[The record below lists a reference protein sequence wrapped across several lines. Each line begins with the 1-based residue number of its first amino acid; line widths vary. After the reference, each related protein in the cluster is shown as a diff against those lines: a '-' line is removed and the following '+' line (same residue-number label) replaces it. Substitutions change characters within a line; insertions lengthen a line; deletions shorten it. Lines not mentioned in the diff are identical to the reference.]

1 MIEEWQSLRI
11 EILKTHTVFIP
22 VCPKEIF
29 TECSNML
36 LKFSQNKSFIN
47 SQSICN
53 NGLKDIKGASFTM
66 NAQQIISNGKMTN
79 IYDAEQLLIDDLCN
93 LCQSI
98 ANIVQRNVYY
108 HINFDKYTTSSFKII
123 PQTKNP

>member
-11 EILKTHTVFIP
+11 EKLKTHTVFIP
-22 VCPKEIF
+22 VCTKEVF

-36 LKFSQNKSFIN
+36 LKFSKNKSFIN

-53 NGLKDIKGASFTM
+53 NGLKNIKGTSFTM
-66 NAQQIISNGKMTN
+66 NTQQLISNGKMTN
-79 IYDAEQLLIDDLCN
+79 IYDTEQLLIDDLCN

-98 ANIVQRNVYY
+98 ANIVKRNVYY
-108 HINFDKYTTSSFKII
+108 HINFDKYTTSSFKIT
-123 PQTKNP
+123 PQSN